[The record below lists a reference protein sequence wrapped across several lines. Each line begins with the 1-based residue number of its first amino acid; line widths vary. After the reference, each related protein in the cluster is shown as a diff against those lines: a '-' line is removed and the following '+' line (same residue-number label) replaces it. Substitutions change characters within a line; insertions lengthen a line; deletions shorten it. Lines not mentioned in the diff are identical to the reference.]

1 MNTSRLFATVIFSA
15 AAFAVHAREPANK
28 IVLSCPV
35 SRLPNMQDVANV
47 VGTTNF
53 QATYNARERVIELAK
68 EACKRGAVVVNI
80 VPGTEPS
87 NAVAQRTAKEDA
99 SVLQ

>member
-1 MNTSRLFATVIFSA
+1 MNTTRYIAAFIFTA
-15 AAFAVHAREPANK
+15 AAFAAHARDPNK

-35 SRLPNMQDVANV
+35 DRTPSMQAVADV

-53 QATYNARERVIELAK
+53 WATYHARERVIELAK
-68 EACKRGAVVVNI
+68 QACKRGAVVVNI

-87 NAVAQRTAKEDA
+87 NAVAKRDTNEA
-99 SVLQ
+99 STVLQ

>member
-1 MNTSRLFATVIFSA
+1 MNASRYIAAIVFTA
-15 AAFAVHAREPANK
+15 AAFAAHARDPNK

-35 SRLPNMQDVANV
+35 ERTPSMQAVADV

-53 QATYNARERVIELAK
+53 WSTYHARERVIELAK
-68 EACKRGAVVVNI
+68 QACKRGAVVVNI

-87 NAVAQRTAKEDA
+87 GAIAKREA
-99 SVLQ
+99 NQAPSGMQ

>member
-1 MNTSRLFATVIFSA
+1 MNTNRYIAAVIFSA
-15 AAFAVHAREPANK
+15 VAFSAHARDPNK

-35 SRLPNMQDVANV
+35 DRTPSMQAVADV

-53 QATYNARERVIELAK
+53 WSTYHARERVIELAK
-68 EACKRGAVVVNI
+68 QACKRGAVAVNI

-87 NAVAQRTAKEDA
+87 GAIAKSDA
-99 SVLQ
+99 NESSSVLQ